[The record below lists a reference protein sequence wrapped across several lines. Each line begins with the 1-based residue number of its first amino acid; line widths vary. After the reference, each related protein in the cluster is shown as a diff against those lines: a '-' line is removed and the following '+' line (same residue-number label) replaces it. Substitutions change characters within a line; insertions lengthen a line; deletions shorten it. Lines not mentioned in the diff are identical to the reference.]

1 MIIMF
6 NKDDIPEQLKT
17 FSVAQGKIV
26 TVHTR
31 TSDVKGK
38 IENTVKSAQLTDIK
52 NLKSRDTSDF

>member
-1 MIIMF
+1 MTIMF

-26 TVHTR
+26 TVRTR
-31 TSDVKGK
+31 KSDVKDK
-38 IENTVKSAQLTDIK
+38 IENTVKSVQLTDIK

>member
-31 TSDVKGK
+31 KSDVKGK
-38 IENTVKSAQLTDIK
+38 IENTVKSTQLTDIK
-52 NLKSRDTSDF
+52 NLKSRNTSDF

>member
-26 TVHTR
+26 TVRTR
-31 TSDVKGK
+31 KSDVKGK
-38 IENTVKSAQLTDIK
+38 IENTVKSVQLTDIK